1 MDIESNDS
9 SLNNSYDSKNK
20 SDEEQSLDNSWNISY
35 GKEKQFWNKYTMEL
49 LTYDLKVCHACNLGE
64 YEKKDS
70 KGNNILN
77 PFQLICNNHQ
87 CRKKIN
93 LGYYSIFIF
102 TPNIPARYIYYIIE
116 ELIVNMKN
124 AKEIVIEVQNKYI
137 KTLSYNTMSKK
148 ILLLRK
154 IIGEYLK

>member
-1 MDIESNDS
+1 LEYI
-9 SLNNSYDSKNK
+9 LWKRK
-20 SDEEQSLDNSWNISY
+20 TILEQIYNGIINI
-35 GKEKQFWNKYTMEL
+35 
-49 LTYDLKVCHACNLGE
+49 DPKVCHACNLGE

-77 PFQLICNNHQ
+77 PFQLRCNNHQ